1 MFFFN
6 NFIFELNFFG
16 LSLSV
21 FIIGLYGIIV
31 MKRSVLRILISL
43 ELMLLGLNLNF
54 IFYSIYLDDLVGQIF
69 SLVILTVAAAESSIG
84 LAILMIHYRLT
95 NTSSLDYIN
104 FFKRLKII

>member
-1 MFFFN
+1 
-6 NFIFELNFFG
+6 
-16 LSLSV
+16 
-21 FIIGLYGIIV
+21 
-31 MKRSVLRILISL
+31 
-43 ELMLLGLNLNF
+43 MLLGLNLNF

-104 FFKRLKII
+104 FLKG